1 VLCTRYG
8 PVVVGWDGVRA
19 RVAPATCGRWV
30 DLEAFVH
37 SMELDNVDRR
47 LLHLLGVPRGSV
59 TTYKL
64 YAEVVGTSP
73 RHVGRLMASN
83 PLPVVLPCHRVVKS
97 DLSLGGYTGGVE
109 IKRAL
114 LTYEGALCGG
124 KPCRVVKPSP
134 VSDVYSAVLQSL
146 GIHKY

>member
-1 VLCTRYG
+1 MLCTRYG

-37 SMELDNVDRR
+37 SIELDNVDRR
-47 LLHLLGVPRGSV
+47 LLYLLGVPRGSV

-97 DLSLGGYTGGVE
+97 DLFLGGYTGGVE
-109 IKRAL
+109 IKKAL

>member
-19 RVAPATCGRWV
+19 RVAPTACGRWV

-37 SMELDNVDRR
+37 SIELGNVDRR
-47 LLHLLGVPRGSV
+47 LPHLLGVPRGSV

-73 RHVGRLMASN
+73 RRAGRLMASN

-97 DLSLGGYTGGVE
+97 DLSMGGYTGGVE

-114 LTYEGALCGG
+114 LTYEGAFCGG